1 MASGTVG
8 YTDTRGNKDYTSII
22 ANQIGKRLKEAS
34 NMASEERAYAA
45 GMAEAGGTSLQEAGI
60 GKGYFFGRALGNRFG
75 GDRISRTRG
84 RMGASGPGTNPA
96 ASYKQRFRGGFDYNV
111 TNEVSNITDTAPLSN
126 AIVTGL
132 RGVQGGLVQVA
143 SAISRQDS
151 TMDGLANTQ
160 ADMAK
165 AIMFNGYLFQMFM
178 SQQKAKSGRSSAMRE
193 ERSIEGR
200 GFGGGRRG
208 IRLSGGGGAGRGMIN
223 VTPRGGGAGGG
234 AGGRKSGGPGVGA
247 AGFLSLGSFASAGG
261 ELVSQSMSAGKN
273 MISGGLKGAST
284 YKALS
289 TGDIVGMVGSNS
301 LYKKYNIDI
310 ASVAAKNPSN
320 IAQAAAKMFG
330 LGGDQTSAVMDI
342 VKGGTK
348 NPKYADAAATAAKK
362 FGDLYTT
369 SDSYVKGMLE
379 ADVIARQ
386 FGKNPDAIAESMQNA
401 LGNLRE
407 NNTLRNKFNRNPGVG
422 SIGYERAFA
431 DMTDYEAT
439 YKMVIDK
446 YGEKNADQ
454 FMKLGLFGTTD
465 SLNLDELGRNVLRND
480 AIADSLAKHYDNMT
494 YESLEKAVLLA
505 RVGDMTDS
513 GMSSTKIVKEL
524 REKMGNNVA
533 DDLIMKYGDDVLSNT
548 AVGKLFGKGSAK
560 VGIRRFLKAIPGIGL
575 GLGIV
580 FGIQRALQGD
590 LLGAG
595 LEITSG
601 VLGLNPATT
610 GLGMGIDGFLL
621 ARDLGA
627 ISMRTGGRMSGF
639 GTNSLLSVN
648 GMPVASFNEPGN
660 PESIVVERDNED
672 RFVDMGKGIVDG
684 FKQRRGDYVALQ
696 ASGVER
702 GINTLGQSG
711 FFSGLVDNT
720 KDVVNNVKKPF
731 GGIMNWFNRGA
742 KPNEGAMSWKDLLSD
757 DWNQR
762 QFTKGPGKGGWNPLR
777 GMPGYGSI
785 KNFLTGTPGNEI
797 AGGFQTGPTP
807 LIRQSILRGAGLLM
821 NPKAAI
827 LAALMKPTALGDGT
841 LTGNTEYLNSLGNNQ
856 SMQLQNLPSSGSG
869 LAATVINNNYYQ
881 NSSSGGTESGD
892 ETLGQSFNM
901 DLEKFITNY
910 SIMSK

>member
-8 YTDTRGNKDYTSII
+8 YTDTRGSKDYTSII

-34 NMASEERAYAA
+34 DMASEERAYAA
-45 GMAEAGGTSLQEAGI
+45 GKAEAGGTSLEEAGI

-75 GDRISRTRG
+75 GDRISRTKG
-84 RMGASGPGTNPA
+84 RMGATGAANNPA

-111 TNEVSNITDTAPLSN
+111 TNQVSNITDTVPLSN
-126 AIVTGL
+126 AVVTGL

-178 SQQKAKSGRSSAMRE
+178 SQQRAKSGRSSARRE

-200 GFGGGRRG
+200 R
-208 IRLSGGGGAGRGMIN
+208 GGGGGIGGASFGGAGGRRGMIN
-223 VTPRGGGAGGG
+223 VTGGS
-234 AGGRKSGGPGVGA
+234 SG
-247 AGFLSLGSFASAGG
+247 
-261 ELVSQSMSAGKN
+261 
-273 MISGGLKGAST
+273 SGGLNQIKKTNRGQSVAGALGSYAQSQFVKGSQTAIGTGKAIAQFAPSFSLDQTAVAGKSSQDLAQILAGKTEFIGEQVGKRVGASPNVVKAIT
-284 YKALS
+284 GYITEKLPFMKSTKLVDDILGNKNTLDFAKSVLGKNASPESILMMSKTLSPGGSGKNVSVLHDASTLFAKGSGILKRKDLGASHLVDEMIKIQSGMGVADFLMMKDRFGTKEARRLMNLGFIESDSRIVQQISKKFKGVPFKDPMQAVAVTEIANRVDKGMDVVDAVDDVVKIYGPGIKNAIAGASEMIPAKSNLAKALAKA
-289 TGDIVGMVGSNS
+289 TG
-301 LYKKYNIDI
+301 KT
-310 ASVAAKNPSN
+310 AS
-320 IAQAAAKMFG
+320 
-330 LGGDQTSAVMDI
+330 
-342 VKGGTK
+342 KG
-348 NPKYADAAATAAKK
+348 
-362 FGDLYTT
+362 
-369 SDSYVKGMLE
+369 
-379 ADVIARQ
+379 
-386 FGKNPDAIAESMQNA
+386 
-401 LGNLRE
+401 
-407 NNTLRNKFNRNPGVG
+407 
-422 SIGYERAFA
+422 
-431 DMTDYEAT
+431 
-439 YKMVIDK
+439 
-446 YGEKNADQ
+446 
-454 FMKLGLFGTTD
+454 
-465 SLNLDELGRNVLRND
+465 VLRSVLKQIPI
-480 AIADSLAKHYDNMT
+480 IA
-494 YESLEKAVLLA
+494 
-505 RVGDMTDS
+505 G
-513 GMSSTKIVKEL
+513 
-524 REKMGNNVA
+524 VA
-533 DDLIMKYGDDVLSNT
+533 GV
-548 AVGKLFGKGSAK
+548 
-560 VGIRRFLKAIPGIGL
+560 
-575 GLGIV
+575 V
-580 FGIQRALQGD
+580 FGIQRLLEGD

-601 VLGLNPATT
+601 LLGATGTTPGLGLA
-610 GLGMGIDGFLL
+610 IDGFLL
-621 ARDLGA
+621 GRDLGVMP
-627 ISMRTGGRMSGF
+627 MRTGGKMSGF
-639 GTNSLLSVN
+639 PLNSLLSVN
-648 GMPVASFNEPGN
+648 GKALASFNEPGN
-660 PESIVVERDNED
+660 PESIVVERDNEN

-684 FKQRRGDYVALQ
+684 FKERRGDYVALQ
-696 ASGVER
+696 ASGVES

-711 FFSGLVDNT
+711 FFSGLFDTT

-742 KPNEGAMSWKDLLSD
+742 KPNEGAMSWKDLFTD
-757 DWNQR
+757 DWAQR
-762 QFTKGPGKGGWNPLR
+762 QRTAGPGKGGWNPFR

-856 SMQLQNLPSSGSG
+856 SMQLQNLPLSGNG